1 MTSQWPTIKKIIAS
15 YNDSATLIWPNEK
28 GNIFSANT
36 GVLLQDKQGE
46 VIAHNRVA
54 AEILNLKLEEL
65 CRAQSIRDLWKTQD
79 YPLPFENTCFIK
91 TVKTGRSHS
100 EILIIQFQ
108 NGEQRRLLF
117 NSQPLFHIRETEPFS
132 VVTYIVDLTESELP
146 HKMTEEVTKDF
157 SETLIEAQER
167 ERTRIG
173 HELHDN
179 INQILSVIKLFL
191 NMLTP
196 ENENEKKIVTK
207 SREYIFIAIEEIRKL
222 SQELVVP
229 QLIEKSLTGSIQRLV
244 DDLSISSDIKIK
256 FTHSDENELLSP
268 GKKITIFR
276 IIQEQLK
283 NILQYSKAQHIEI
296 SLQYKGNLAELIIKD
311 DGVGFDATQTRK
323 GIGLSNIYERS
334 RFYNGTVEVQTKP
347 GEGCTLIVSIPV

>member
-1 MTSQWPTIKKIIAS
+1 MKRQLPTIKKIIAFN
-15 YNDSATLIWPNEK
+15 NDGDDLFLPGEK
-28 GNIFSANT
+28 ENIFSANT

-46 VIAHNRVA
+46 VIAYNQEAV
-54 AEILNLKLEEL
+54 EILKLNPEDL
-65 CRAQSIRDLWKTQD
+65 CRPHCIRDLWKTQD
-79 YPLPFENTCFIK
+79 YPVPFENTCFIK
-91 TVKTGRSHS
+91 TFKTGKSNS
-100 EILIIQFQ
+100 ELLIIQFQ
-108 NGEQRRLLF
+108 NGEKRRILLS
-117 NSQPLFHIRETEPFS
+117 SQPLFHFRETEPFS
-132 VVTYIVDLTESELP
+132 VVTNITDITENKLS
-146 HKMTEEVTKDF
+146 HKIKEEVANEF
-157 SETLIEAQER
+157 FETLIDVQEK

-179 INQILSVIKLFL
+179 VNQILSVIKLFL

-196 ENENEKKIVTK
+196 ENENEKMIVTK

-229 QLIEKSLTGSIQRLV
+229 QLIEKSLTESIQRLV

-256 FTHSDENELLSP
+256 FTHDHENDLLSP

-283 NILQYSKAQHIEI
+283 NIMQYSKAKCINI
-296 SLQYKGNLAELIIKD
+296 SLEYNDNHAELIIKD
-311 DGVGFDATQTRK
+311 DGVGFDVTHTRK

-334 RFYNGTVEVQTKP
+334 RFYNGGVDIQSRP
-347 GEGCTLIVSIPV
+347 GEGCTIIVRMPV